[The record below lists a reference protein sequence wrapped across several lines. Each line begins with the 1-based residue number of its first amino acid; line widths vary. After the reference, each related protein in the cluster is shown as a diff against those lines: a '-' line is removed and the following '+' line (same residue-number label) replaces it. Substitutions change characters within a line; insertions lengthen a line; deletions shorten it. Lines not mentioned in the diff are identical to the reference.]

1 MFRSMLNMNRRRLL
15 LLLAVGGVGLI
26 AVLLIAL
33 WAAGVFDSAPPP
45 PTLQS
50 AVESVRQQQE
60 ASSDAPEQS
69 EASVQSQSQVQPQA
83 QPEPQP
89 DAAAE
94 PDQQEQQPQPEPQ
107 EQQSSISQ
115 AEEATD
121 AQPVQDQPAQDQ
133 PAQDQSAQAAAPNL
147 AALTGAWT
155 VSTQGTSF
163 VGYRI
168 GEELAQIGATTA
180 VGRTNEIDATLSF
193 DGTAIT
199 SVEIVADLRALRSDQ
214 SFRDG
219 ALRTRGLESDI
230 YPFAT
235 FVLSEPIPISALPTG
250 EESLDVTVQGTLEL
264 HGVTNPVR
272 IALQGQYVE
281 GLVVV
286 IGSTEIALADYEIEK
301 PTGFRVLSIEDVGIM
316 EFQLIF
322 ERAP

>member
-107 EQQSSISQ
+107 EQQSSINRV
-115 AEEATD
+115 EEATD

>member
-1 MFRSMLNMNRRRLL
+1 MFRSMFNMNRRRLL

-83 QPEPQP
+83 QPEPPP

-94 PDQQEQQPQPEPQ
+94 PDQQEQQPRPEPQ
-107 EQQSSISQ
+107 EQQSSINQ

-121 AQPVQDQPAQDQ
+121 AQPVQDQ

-193 DGTAIT
+193 DGTSIT

-264 HGVTNPVR
+264 HGVINPVR

>member
-1 MFRSMLNMNRRRLL
+1 MFRSILNMNRRRLL

-69 EASVQSQSQVQPQA
+69 EAPVQPQSQVQPQA

-107 EQQSSISQ
+107 EQQSSINQ

-133 PAQDQSAQAAAPNL
+133 PAQDQSAQTAVPNL